1 VTGAEVVGS
10 VSVFLAL
17 VLGASVVTK
26 LRAVSRG
33 EIAGLLVLIPG
44 PRHLRRY
51 LLAGLLVL
59 ETVVTVGL
67 LLALPFGPLSA
78 TVLFAAY
85 TVFISTVP
93 EGEPCYCFGG
103 SFELGER
110 RVSRVIR
117 NIVLLLLGLGA
128 TVGSSSYGNDTASP
142 IAVGAAL
149 VSLLLVFSVEALV
162 RASQDLSA
170 YQREVEV
177 GLGDVVERGESC

>member
-1 VTGAEVVGS
+1 VTSAEVVGS

-17 VLGASVVTK
+17 VLAASVVTK
-26 LRAVSRG
+26 LRAVARG
-33 EIAGLLVLIPG
+33 EVAGLLALIPG

-59 ETVVTVGL
+59 ETVATVAL

-110 RVSRVIR
+110 RVSRVLR
-117 NIVLLLLGLGA
+117 NVVLLLLALGA
-128 TVGSSSYGNDTASP
+128 TAGVWWYGSDTASP
-142 IAVGAAL
+142 VAFGAAL
-149 VSLLLVFSVEALV
+149 VTLLLVFSVEALV
-162 RASQDLSA
+162 RASQALSA
-170 YQREVEV
+170 YQREVEA
-177 GLGDVVERGESC
+177 GLTDVVERGESC